1 MNCFK
6 VLLNLNILLTPLGW
20 LILIILIGIWD
31 KFVNTV
37 QNISIEQTFLLILN
51 QGAFSMSTTKVWQQN
66 LRAKLA
72 SLLDNFRDEQ
82 K

>member
-37 QNISIEQTFLLILN
+37 QNISI
-51 QGAFSMSTTKVWQQN
+51 
-66 LRAKLA
+66 
-72 SLLDNFRDEQ
+72 
-82 K
+82 